1 MKDVILKKINKHKL
15 ILDNEYVKLQKPNIY
30 NSLDKTDEIKQIYD
44 IEVDEEYRVLKL
56 ENKHKNE
63 LNGFIYLKN
72 LQQWYNNKEKLF
84 VRYMNVNNKFN
95 YGGFLYKFNN
105 YSITLINSDKKPW
118 IISIK
123 DNFIWYRRA
132 NSTNDNI
139 RKEFE
144 EFLKLN
150 K

>member
-1 MKDVILKKINKHKL
+1 MNDEILNKINKHKL
-15 ILDNEYVKLQKPNIY
+15 LLDKEHDVLQKPNIY
-30 NSLDKTDEIKQIYD
+30 SSLDKTDEIKQIYD

-56 ENKHKNE
+56 ENKYKNL
-63 LNGFIYLKN
+63 LNGFVYLKK
-72 LQQWYNNKEKLF
+72 LEQWSNNNEKLF
-84 VRYMNVNNKFN
+84 VRYMNVNNKFG
-95 YGGFLYKFNN
+95 YGGFLYKYNN